1 MGIAVEQEGHP
12 LTRSAS
18 MGIPTTTISS
28 SSPSSNNYN
37 IPTASTII
45 SGMSVEDG
53 SRYDHNSNSSNNKP
67 HLRSEGS
74 RSYHRSQSNPMAD
87 YSSSSLQ
94 FQQQQ
99 QQYLDEETGG
109 MTTTTTISTPLHKA
123 QNFSDDSDSESHTS
137 STTHSHDGVGGG
149 DQQQQQQQPF
159 LPREGDGPEE
169 GEDNS
174 NLPTNICGFLQV
186 LKDDILDYLHLLR
199 TNRAFRLFLCSYV
212 FGHMGEWFT
221 YIASISLMER
231 MLNSPTGLDV
241 VLQGDD
247 DVTAAM
253 AAAATTGGG
262 GGGDNDHSRTGIGVL
277 VMIRLLP
284 TVLLSPFGGVLAD
297 SRDRRKSMIVLD
309 LIGACTPILFI
320 LATFLETSSSIDNIW
335 GVGMIYLATIC
346 QECVC
351 ALYEPCRT
359 SIVPLLVT
367 GNDNDLKKA
376 TTLTGVA
383 WSAVAALAV
392 TMGAAYLVADAVGEA
407 LDSRVATTG
416 TSRI

>member
-1 MGIAVEQEGHP
+1 
-12 LTRSAS
+12 
-18 MGIPTTTISS
+18 
-28 SSPSSNNYN
+28 
-37 IPTASTII
+37 
-45 SGMSVEDG
+45 
-53 SRYDHNSNSSNNKP
+53 
-67 HLRSEGS
+67 
-74 RSYHRSQSNPMAD
+74 MAD

-109 MTTTTTISTPLHKA
+109 MTTTTTISTPLQKA

-169 GEDNS
+169 EDNS

-241 VLQGDD
+241 VLQGDGH
-247 DVTAAM
+247 A
-253 AAAATTGGG
+253 GELRCYGKPRCRLRRRR
-262 GGGDNDHSRTGIGVL
+262 DHH
-277 VMIRLLP
+277 
-284 TVLLSPFGGVLAD
+284 
-297 SRDRRKSMIVLD
+297 RDRQR
-309 LIGACTPILFI
+309 
-320 LATFLETSSSIDNIW
+320 
-335 GVGMIYLATIC
+335 
-346 QECVC
+346 
-351 ALYEPCRT
+351 R
-359 SIVPLLVT
+359 
-367 GNDNDLKKA
+367 
-376 TTLTGVA
+376 
-383 WSAVAALAV
+383 
-392 TMGAAYLVADAVGEA
+392 
-407 LDSRVATTG
+407 
-416 TSRI
+416 